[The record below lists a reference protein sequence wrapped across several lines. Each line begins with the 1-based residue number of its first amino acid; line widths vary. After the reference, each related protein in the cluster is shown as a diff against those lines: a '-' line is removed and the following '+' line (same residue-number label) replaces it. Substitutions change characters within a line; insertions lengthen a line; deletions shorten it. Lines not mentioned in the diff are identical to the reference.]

1 MSQKTVQLFIGQL
14 LTDEELRLRFVRR
27 PLDTLV
33 GLRDLG
39 YELTQSEIDALLQT
53 DVAFWNSAADRI
65 HERLQ
70 RSVLRRDL

>member
-27 PLDTLV
+27 PLETLLGV
-33 GLRDLG
+33 RDLG

-53 DVAFWNSAADRI
+53 DVAFWNSAAGRI
-65 HERLQ
+65 HQRLQ
-70 RSVLRRDL
+70 RSVLRRDV